1 MNIDRVTPRANGLGL
16 GRTESPGRPFD
27 LTISDQGVRA
37 NQVNQGR
44 PAAREEAPT
53 PLNSSEALG
62 QLLSVEETRA
72 LREAF
77 APVAATDAPE
87 ARLGVYTIR
96 GQVAQA
102 AQGIAQGG
110 LLDLTG

>member
-44 PAAREEAPT
+44 PAAREKAPT

-77 APVAATDAPE
+77 APVAAT
-87 ARLGVYTIR
+87 VYTIR
-96 GQVAQA
+96 GQVARA